1 MKLKAQMN
9 INYVLRFLFFVA
21 HSLCLSCQ
29 LFLWLRGGILRT
41 VLVLV
46 SLKFIV
52 LQEQRKDQTPS
63 PKITFTGKKVFLFE
77 ACYFD
82 LSLCLFKA
90 MTWPC
95 CTGFCTSSFSVVLL
109 SICFSLFGCLP
120 LQDRQTVQH
129 KSDWQCITAAMCFS
143 FTHTYDV

>member
-1 MKLKAQMN
+1 MKLKAQMTI

-63 PKITFTGKKVFLFE
+63 PQITFMGKKVFLFE
-77 ACYFD
+77 ACDFD

-90 MTWPC
+90 MT
-95 CTGFCTSSFSVVLL
+95 
-109 SICFSLFGCLP
+109 
-120 LQDRQTVQH
+120 
-129 KSDWQCITAAMCFS
+129 
-143 FTHTYDV
+143 

>member
-1 MKLKAQMN
+1 MKLKAQMTI

-63 PKITFTGKKVFLFE
+63 LIQSH
-77 ACYFD
+77 D
-82 LSLCLFKA
+82 LA
-90 MTWPC
+90 MLYWILYKQFQCGAPLYLL
-95 CTGFCTSSFSVVLL
+95 FSVWM
-109 SICFSLFGCLP
+109 SPSPGSPDC
-120 LQDRQTVQH
+120 
-129 KSDWQCITAAMCFS
+129 AA
-143 FTHTYDV
+143 

>member
-1 MKLKAQMN
+1 MTI

-82 LSLCLFKA
+82 LSVFIQSHDLA
-90 MTWPC
+90 MLYWILYKQFQCGAPLYLL
-95 CTGFCTSSFSVVLL
+95 FSVWM
-109 SICFSLFGCLP
+109 SPSPGSPDC
-120 LQDRQTVQH
+120 
-129 KSDWQCITAAMCFS
+129 AA
-143 FTHTYDV
+143 

>member
-1 MKLKAQMN
+1 M
-9 INYVLRFLFFVA
+9 
-21 HSLCLSCQ
+21 
-29 LFLWLRGGILRT
+29 RT

-77 ACYFD
+77 ACDFD

-90 MTWPC
+90 MT
-95 CTGFCTSSFSVVLL
+95 
-109 SICFSLFGCLP
+109 
-120 LQDRQTVQH
+120 
-129 KSDWQCITAAMCFS
+129 
-143 FTHTYDV
+143 